1 MGLAILISI
10 ILVLLL
16 SYKLYIS
23 PKIRQ
28 NINPSWN
35 RSTPARRQM
44 DGIDFF
50 PTRSSVLAG
59 FQLRSISLDVII
71 SPIIAVQFGW
81 LPAVLWLLIG
91 AIFFGW
97 IQDYLSTI
105 ISVRASGK
113 SFPQLFEAHF
123 NSRSRTL
130 IYIFLMAYLVIIIS
144 QFSILL
150 STLLSRVD
158 TPFAI
163 VLFVLVGLFAGF
175 LIYRTRVNLAIT
187 SILSVAIAMIGI
199 WASSTTQIL
208 GSLSQINKYFVDLGT
223 VGTSGSFFG
232 ELSWQLLIALSAVF
246 FICYL
251 GSILPAWRFLVPFN
265 YVSNWI
271 VILGFSL
278 ALFGLTIGTLKG
290 EISASFEIPP
300 IVTIN
305 QQQIGPLWPIL
316 FVTLSSGAV
325 SGWHSLVSSYSTSHQ
340 VEKEPLVKPV
350 TTIAMYGETI
360 IVSIIIIFAAT
371 FGVSSGIFNPDQN
384 FALTSGPASVFATG
398 FAKTWNIL
406 GVSQSIGSS
415 ISAILFTLMGL
426 SVLQLVVRYARII
439 ISELFGK
446 RFHLVNNPHIGTMIV
461 ILVSL
466 SLVLIGLREWLW
478 LLFAG
483 ANQLLA
489 SLVLIFATIWLAE
502 QNKSTTWTF
511 VPSIFLFFTG
521 LAAIIYSSIYQPFLS
536 AIFSNAIAPN
546 GVSLASIIT
555 LLFAVIV
562 SAAAIY
568 IYFIG
573 IQRFRRA
580 RLNSTI
586 N

>member
-1 MGLAILISI
+1 
-10 ILVLLL
+10 
-16 SYKLYIS
+16 
-23 PKIRQ
+23 
-28 NINPSWN
+28 
-35 RSTPARRQM
+35 M
-44 DGIDFF
+44 DGVDFF
-50 PTRSSVLAG
+50 PTRANVLAG

-113 SFPQLFEAHF
+113 SFPQLFEAYF
-123 NSRSRTL
+123 NSTSRTL
-130 IYIFLMAYLVIIIS
+130 IYIFLMAYLLIIIS

-150 STLLSRVD
+150 SSLLSRDD

-163 VLFVLVGLFAGF
+163 VLFVLVSIFAGF
-175 LIYRTRVNLAIT
+175 LIYRTRVNLVIT
-187 SILSVAIAMIGI
+187 SILSVAIAVIGI
-199 WASSTTQIL
+199 WAGSSAQFL
-208 GSLSQINKYFVDLGT
+208 GTLSQINKYFVDFGM
-223 VGTSGSFFG
+223 VGSSGSFFG
-232 ELSWQLLIALSAVF
+232 GLSWQLLIALSAVF

-251 GSILPAWRFLVPFN
+251 GSILPSWRFSVPFN

-278 ALFGLTIGTLKG
+278 ALFGLTLGTLKG

-325 SGWHSLVSSYSTSHQ
+325 SGWHALVSSYSTSHQ
-340 VEKEPLVKPV
+340 VEKEPLVKPI
-350 TTIAMYGETI
+350 TTIATYGETI

-384 FALTSGPASVFATG
+384 FTLTSGPASVFAIG
-398 FAKTWNIL
+398 FAKTWHIL
-406 GVSQSIGSS
+406 GVSEFFGAS

-446 RFHLVNNPHIGTMIV
+446 RFHLIKNPHIGTIIV
-461 ILVSL
+461 LFISL
-466 SLVLIGLREWLW
+466 FLVLIGLREWLW
-478 LLFAG
+478 VLFAG

-502 QNKSTTWTF
+502 QNKSTWWTF
-511 VPSIFLFFTG
+511 LPSIFLFFTG

-536 AIFSNAIAPN
+536 TVFSNAIDPD
-546 GVSLASIIT
+546 GISLASIIM
-555 LLFAVIV
+555 LLFAGLV
-562 SAAAIY
+562 SASAIY
-568 IYFIG
+568 IYLIG
-573 IQRFRRA
+573 IQKFRRV